1 MTKKKNGTPT
11 PHDAAF
17 RSFLANPD
25 VARDFMDIHL
35 PAELRAMCDLS
46 TLHLESGTFVED
58 DLRQY
63 ASDILWSM
71 KTTTGDDG
79 YIHLLIE
86 HQSGYDKNIA
96 FRQMRYAVA
105 AMQRHLDAGHDKLPL
120 VIPLQFYHGERSPY
134 PHSTNWLHCF
144 SNPEMAC
151 KIYTNPFPLVDVT
164 VLDDDEIVNHRRM
177 AALTLLMKHIRQR
190 DMMELL
196 DRLSLVMVGWI
207 SPGQVRTL
215 VNYMLQAGDSPSPEF
230 MRALAE
236 RLPKHEDELMTIAE
250 RLEQKGIEKGIEKG
264 IVIGENRGMEKWL
277 SEGERKATLKIAR
290 TMLQNGL
297 DHNTIMKM
305 TGLTA
310 EELAQIRH

>member
-177 AALTLLMKHIRQR
+177 AALTLLMKHVRQR

-196 DRLSLVMVGWI
+196 DRLSLVMVKV
-207 SPGQVRTL
+207 SDEQVRVL
-215 VNYMLQAGDSPSPEF
+215 IHYMMNASEFLSQEF
-230 MRALAE
+230 MQGLAA
-236 RLPKHEDELMTIAE
+236 RLPQHEEKIMTLAE
-250 RLEQKGIEKGIEKG
+250 RLEQKGEIK
-264 IVIGENRGMEKWL
+264 
-277 SEGERKATLKIAR
+277 KAREIAR
-290 TMLQNGL
+290 QLQ
-297 DHNTIMKM
+297 KM
-305 TGLTA
+305 GMTPEQIKQATGLSDA
-310 EELAQIRH
+310 ELKKIIH

>member
-1 MTKKKNGTPT
+1 M
-11 PHDAAF
+11 
-17 RSFLANPD
+17 LLLPD
-25 VARDFMDIHL
+25 HL
-35 PAELRAMCDLS
+35 PAELRALCDLS

-71 KTTTGDDG
+71 KTTTGNDG

-105 AMQRHLDAGHDKLPL
+105 AMQRHLDAGHDKPPL

-196 DRLSLVMVGWI
+196 DRLSLVMVKV
-207 SPGQVRTL
+207 SDEQVRVL
-215 VNYMLQAGDSPSPEF
+215 IHYMVNAGDSVSPEF

-236 RLPKHEDELMTIAE
+236 RLPQHEDKLMTIAE
-250 RLEQKGIEKGIEKG
+250 RLEQKGAIERAQE
-264 IVIGENRGMEKWL
+264 
-277 SEGERKATLKIAR
+277 IAR
-290 TMLQNGL
+290 QLQ
-297 DHNTIMKM
+297 KM
-305 TGLTA
+305 GMTPEQIKQATGLSDA
-310 EELAQIRH
+310 ELKKVIH

>member
-196 DRLSLVMVGWI
+196 DRLSLVMVKV
-207 SPGQVRTL
+207 SDEQVRVL
-215 VNYMLQAGDSPSPEF
+215 IHYMVNAGDSVSPEF

-236 RLPKHEDELMTIAE
+236 RLPQHEDKLMTIAE
-250 RLEQKGIEKGIEKG
+250 RLEQKGIEKG